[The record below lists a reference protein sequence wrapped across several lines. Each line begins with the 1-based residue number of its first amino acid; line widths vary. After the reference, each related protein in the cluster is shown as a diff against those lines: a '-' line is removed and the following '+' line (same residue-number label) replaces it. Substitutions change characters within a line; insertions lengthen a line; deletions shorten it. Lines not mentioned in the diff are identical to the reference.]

1 MDEVGWASDSKY
13 KYYLYQTNT
22 NSLKVWYRWFRN
34 KYERAKM
41 AGVTKVEIKESVEEL
56 HELLLKQKTA
66 SSRERIQAL

>member
-1 MDEVGWASDSKY
+1 
-13 KYYLYQTNT
+13 
-22 NSLKVWYRWFRN
+22 
-34 KYERAKM
+34 M